1 MCAPCGSYFVSRV
14 RRDILVHLLVEGASC
29 SSLRKADLGLSHAS
43 VHREL
48 RVLVGLGLVQRVVPR
63 RSGRGRPFA
72 IYAVEGYTADDVVR
86 VVERVSRMRTPAYS
100 RVRLISQL
108 ILDEYL
114 EPRRLRE
121 ITYREVVSETRA
133 QCRGFYS
140 GDIARLVVKELV
152 AEGIKVWR

>member
-1 MCAPCGSYFVSRV
+1 
-14 RRDILVHLLVEGASC
+14 LLKVD
-29 SSLRKADLGLSHAS
+29 LRLSHAS

-48 RVLVGLGLVQRVVPR
+48 GVLVGLELVRRVVPR
-63 RSGRGRPFA
+63 RNGRGRPFA
-72 IYAVEGYTADDVVR
+72 IYAVKGYTADDVVR

-100 RVRLISQL
+100 RVRVISQL

-114 EPRRLRE
+114 EPRGLRE
-121 ITYREVVSETRA
+121 ITMREIMDKTQA
-133 QCRGFYS
+133 KCRGFYS